1 MDILA
6 YIGITLLNT
15 SLNRRITAG
24 HRQEIPI
31 MLMDLGVMLIRKEDG
46 IVVIYLYVKVH
57 LVQICLIGHIYKHRI
72 IRIYTDMGKLQTLYA
87 KLDTN

>member
-6 YIGITLLNT
+6 YIGITLLDI
-15 SLNRRITAG
+15 SLNKRITAG

-46 IVVIYLYVKVH
+46 IVVIYLYVKVR
-57 LVQICLIGHIYKHRI
+57 YFKK
-72 IRIYTDMGKLQTLYA
+72 KLYYHF
-87 KLDTN
+87 